1 VLLRPSDVALAKVTA
16 LWNSA
21 NPDAQV
27 PLQVVLVQLRQGG
40 HTHSYKLLNES
51 GEATLLSCALAMP
64 QDLDV
69 PCHQLAYFIAADK
82 QKGRGRAAEWLSRQN
97 CSRVL
102 HSHGPIVRSGDDL
115 NREKD
120 EGGYSPVQ
128 IDDEGRP
135 RTVEGKCVLVL
146 YCKSVLRLHSMREAV
161 STRHRLSMGRLVG
174 RRVRISIPH
183 FWTSWFFFFFVL
195 LYCRNFVVH
204 QRCSCRYAQHAVLT
218 DRSSY
223 AFSARLFAIGS
234 SMLLPSNRSLD
245 VPVTVRWYPL
255 ARMLL
260 DRMHV
265 TATSIF
271 IAPLDSH
278 ARHIPHVAK
287 EFAGVER

>member
-1 VLLRPSDVALAKVTA
+1 MLFYNLELGDFLLRLFLQSSCAPVLLPRLRNLEPLLPHPRHPPDLVPLYPLLVAPWLPVLLRPSDVALAKVTA

-183 FWTSWFFFFFVL
+183 F
-195 LYCRNFVVH
+195 
-204 QRCSCRYAQHAVLT
+204 
-218 DRSSY
+218 
-223 AFSARLFAIGS
+223 
-234 SMLLPSNRSLD
+234 
-245 VPVTVRWYPL
+245 
-255 ARMLL
+255 
-260 DRMHV
+260 
-265 TATSIF
+265 
-271 IAPLDSH
+271 
-278 ARHIPHVAK
+278 
-287 EFAGVER
+287 